1 MMSNGYECRDQKPNP
16 RLPNGVHIIEQA
28 LETTTSTTTLS
39 TTISTTSTTIATTN
53 FTQNNTVLVDEGEDT
68 SKSLHIHIQELTTH
82 TNEIHTV
89 IGVILAVLVFVGLAI
104 VLYCCLLKKPKKSL
118 PKNNQVFFKNPSFG
132 LDNRYFLH
140 SIGKKPTFLPYR
152 VKKHPC
158 TLEMD
163 TFNGML
169 FRSIINLAH
178 AFKSPFLD

>member
-1 MMSNGYECRDQKPNP
+1 MSNGYECRDQKPNP

-140 SIGKKPTFLPYR
+140 SM
-152 VKKHPC
+152 
-158 TLEMD
+158 E
-163 TFNGML
+163 
-169 FRSIINLAH
+169 
-178 AFKSPFLD
+178 KSRIFSHIV